1 MNKRQLPQVQQDH
14 NLPYFPCYIADWLID
29 TQDLTDEQD
38 GSYFRLVRYQ
48 WRKGSIPDDIKIM
61 RKISDSIDDTWPVI
75 CRYFTKNGDG
85 NWFNSRTEKERNKII
100 ARINAGSIG
109 GSKTP
114 SKVPSKV
121 PSKSTSK
128 TDIPQT
134 SDLIPHNTE
143 PELKKSEKQK
153 RFAPPLLV
161 DVQKRMSDPNIKNH
175 LSQSMAGVEAEKFI
189 NFYNSNG
196 WKVGKNKMVS
206 WQSAVSNW
214 LLRLDPVNKKSG
226 LAVYK
231 NEGEDQYKDY

>member
-153 RFAPPLLV
+153 RFASPSLDEVIQLF
-161 DVQKRMSDPNIKNH
+161 KEKGSTE
-175 LSQSMAGVEAEKFI
+175 LEAEKF
-189 NFYNSNG
+189 FYFYESKN
-196 WKVGKNKMVS
+196 WMVGKVKMKSWTASVNSWLARNKS
-206 WQSAVSNW
+206 KAI
-214 LLRLDPVNKKSG
+214 
-226 LAVYK
+226 
-231 NEGEDQYKDY
+231 EDRGVISTLE

>member
-85 NWFNSRTEKERNKII
+85 NWFDSLTEKERNKII

-153 RFAPPLLV
+153 RFASPSLDEVIQLF
-161 DVQKRMSDPNIKNH
+161 KEKGSTE
-175 LSQSMAGVEAEKFI
+175 LEAEKF
-189 NFYNSNG
+189 FYFYESKNWMVGRVKMKSWTASVNS
-196 WKVGKNKMVS
+196 WLARNKS
-206 WQSAVSNW
+206 KAI
-214 LLRLDPVNKKSG
+214 
-226 LAVYK
+226 
-231 NEGEDQYKDY
+231 EDRGVISTLE